1 MTAQA
6 GDTFEF
12 KRALR
17 RDLRQRRA
25 ALDPRQRQRHAQ
37 RATQALARTAAWRS
51 ARIIAVYLACGSELP
66 TAPLLQRAWREH
78 KRTLVPRIARD
89 GQMRFVEIGPDS
101 RVRRNRHGI
110 AEPVSAP
117 MWPLGG
123 IDLLLL
129 PLVGFDRH
137 GYRLGAG
144 GGYYDRKLAQRPRHR
159 PLCLGW
165 ALSLQE
171 VDAVP
176 RDPWDCRMDGVV
188 TERGVRRWPI
198 G

>member
-6 GDTFEF
+6 GDTFES

-17 RDLRQRRA
+17 RELRQQRA
-25 ALDPRQRQRHAQ
+25 ALAPRQRQRSAQ
-37 RATQALARTAAWRS
+37 RATIALARTAAWRS
-51 ARIIAVYLACGSELP
+51 ANTVALYLACGSELP
-66 TAPLLQRAWREH
+66 TTPLLHRAWREH

-89 GQMRFVEIGPDS
+89 GQMRFVEIGPYS
-101 RVRRNRHGI
+101 RLRRNRHGI
-110 AEPVSAP
+110 AEPVSP
-117 MWPLGG
+117 RTWPLSRV
-123 IDLLLL
+123 DLLLL

-144 GGYYDRKLAQRPRHR
+144 GGYYDRRLAQRPPRR

-165 ALSLQE
+165 ALALQE
-171 VDAVP
+171 VEAVP
-176 RDPWDCRMDGVV
+176 RDPWDRRLDGVV
-188 TERGVRRWPI
+188 TEQGVRRWPI